1 MLVAML
7 CWIRSS
13 RRWVLLLQAGLAAA
27 TLLSPAEAQEPDPP
41 ASPQQAAAIAR
52 PSVEIPQREG
62 GTLRVEANVIRRN
75 SDGSVT
81 ADGDV
86 VATWRDATLRAE
98 RIEYFPGEGK
108 LRLEGAFELVR
119 GSTWLK
125 GRRAEFDLGRE
136 TGLVEDAEGF
146 TDEEL
151 FIKVRRL
158 FKTGPRTYLA
168 EDGWLTACTDRVPKW
183 SFAIRKAR
191 IDLDGT
197 ARLSHTVFR
206 VRQVPLLYFPY
217 LILPTEKKE
226 RSSGFLLPSTGTS
239 TTKGRRFTNRFYL
252 VLGRSADLFLEQ
264 DYYTLRGVGGSFNL
278 RARPNQ
284 ETFIDIGGQFV
295 DDRLGQGGGEVEG
308 VVRTRLGREVR
319 AVADFDLVSN
329 FRFRQ
334 TFSDNFFTATRP
346 TETSRFFLSNN
357 VGSRSFNLL
366 VAREETRTAGRNT
379 VTQAMPA
386 VEFRLLGQRL
396 GKIPVY
402 VDLDSSVTGASRTDN
417 DIETPRISQRIDL
430 FPRVYFSLPLFQG
443 LRLTP
448 TLGIR
453 ETFYSDSLLID
464 DQGRRTVSGDSLHR
478 EYVDF
483 SLDLSGWGLAKV
495 YGNAEGTRWKHVVE
509 PFFEYRYRS
518 GIDAFERTIRFDSQ
532 DPVADTH
539 SLTYGFTNRIFSK
552 RSGGR
557 AVEWMSLTI
566 LQQHFLDPTFGG
578 AVSGTGLQ
586 QFYPLTEYTGLPYL
600 LGPRDF
606 SPVSLIARLRPTGF
620 GRIDWRAD
628 YDTVEGA
635 WRNLS
640 LTGSVGRDWWS
651 AGAAYFVTR
660 RLTEEIG
667 RSHQLQGR
675 AHLGRVGHGLSASGY
690 FSYDMLS
697 DRLLNRNVRL
707 NYFWDC
713 CGVSVEYWGFDIGTR
728 QESQVRFSLYLKGI
742 GAFGTIRRPEIVF

>member
-1 MLVAML
+1 M
-7 CWIRSS
+7 
-13 RRWVLLLQAGLAAA
+13 
-27 TLLSPAEAQEPDPP
+27 
-41 ASPQQAAAIAR
+41 
-52 PSVEIPQREG
+52 EIPRAEG
-62 GTLRVEANVIRRN
+62 GALRVEADVIRRN
-75 SDGSVT
+75 QDGSVT
-81 ADGDV
+81 AEGRV
-86 VATWRDATLRAE
+86 IATWQDATLRAE
-98 RIEYFPGEGK
+98 RVAYYPGEAK
-108 LRLEGAFELVR
+108 LRLEGGFELIR

-125 GRRAEFDLGRE
+125 GRRAEFDLTRE
-136 TGLVEDAEGF
+136 TGLLEDVEGF

-151 FIKVRRL
+151 FVKVRRL
-158 FKTGPRTYLA
+158 FKTGRRTYLA

-183 SFAIRKAR
+183 SFSIRKAR

-206 VRQVPLLYFPY
+206 VKQVPLLYFPY

-226 RSSGFLLPSTGTS
+226 RSSGFLLPSTGSS
-239 TTKGRRFTNRFYL
+239 TTKGRRLTNRFYL

-264 DYYTLRGVGGSFNL
+264 DYYTERGVGVSFNL

-295 DDRLGQGGGEVEG
+295 DDRLGQGGAEVEG
-308 VVRTRLGREVR
+308 VIRTRLGRRVR

-379 VTQAMPA
+379 VTQAMPS
-386 VEFRLLGQRL
+386 VEFRLFGQRL
-396 GKIPVY
+396 GKVPVY
-402 VDLDSSVTGASRTDN
+402 VDLDSSVTGTSRTDAE
-417 DIETPRISQRIDL
+417 IETPRISQRIDF

-448 TLGIR
+448 SFGIR
-453 ETFYSDSLLID
+453 QTFYSDSLQVD
-464 DQGRRTVSGDSLHR
+464 PQGGRTVTGDSLHR

-483 SLDLSGWGLAKV
+483 SLDLSGWGLARI
-495 YGNAEGTRWKHVVE
+495 YGVPEGTRWKHVVE
-509 PFFEYRYRS
+509 PFLAYRLRS
-518 GIDAFERTIRFDSQ
+518 GIDAFERTIRFDSL
-532 DPVADTH
+532 DPIADTH
-539 SLTYGFTNRIFSK
+539 SLTYGVTNRLFTK
-552 RSGGR
+552 RKGGR
-557 AVEWMSLTI
+557 VVEWMSVTI

-578 AVSGTGLQ
+578 ALTDQGLH
-586 QFYPLTEYTGLPYL
+586 QFHPVNEYTGLPYAL
-600 LGPRDF
+600 SPRDF
-606 SPVSLIARLRPTGF
+606 SPVSLIARLRPSGL

-628 YDTVEGA
+628 YDTVEGT

-640 LTGSVGRDWWS
+640 LTGSVGHDWWS

-660 RLTEEIG
+660 RLTAEIG

-675 AHLGRVGHGLSASGY
+675 AHLGRVGRGLSASGY
-690 FSYDMLS
+690 FSYDVLS
-697 DRLLNRNVRL
+697 DRFLNQNVRL

-728 QESQVRFSLYLKGI
+728 RESQVRFSLYLKSI
-742 GAFGTIRRPEIVF
+742 GTFGTIRRPEIVF